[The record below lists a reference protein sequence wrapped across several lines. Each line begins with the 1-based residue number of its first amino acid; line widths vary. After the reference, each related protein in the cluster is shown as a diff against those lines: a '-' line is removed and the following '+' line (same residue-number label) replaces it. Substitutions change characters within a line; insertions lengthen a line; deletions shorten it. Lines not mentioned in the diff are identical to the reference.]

1 MKEVITSIEIRSNP
15 ENIWNVLTDFPNYKY
30 WNPYIVSI
38 VGFPTKGQRIEIELR
53 TVSQKTRTYRPII
66 TEVKPP
72 TELRWRG
79 KAILPLILDGEHV
92 FMIRENE
99 KDTSIFTQKE
109 IFKGIGIYFGSN
121 NILNDIRESFQS
133 MNLGL
138 KRRMEKQAG

>member
-1 MKEVITSIEIRSNP
+1 LKEVITSIEIRSNP

-30 WNPYIVSI
+30 WNPYIVNI

-66 TEVKPP
+66 TKVKPP

-121 NILNDIRESFQS
+121 NMLNDIRESFES

-138 KRRMEKQAG
+138 KRRMEKKAS